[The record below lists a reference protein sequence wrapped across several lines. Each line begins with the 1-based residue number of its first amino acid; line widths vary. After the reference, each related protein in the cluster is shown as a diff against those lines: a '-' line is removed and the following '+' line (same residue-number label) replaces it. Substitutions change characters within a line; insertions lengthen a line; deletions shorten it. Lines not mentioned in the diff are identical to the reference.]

1 MQANAALSPEARI
14 AKAKELIGD
23 ITPAQQQAILEA
35 HNQPGEIYNLNL
47 SQIRARVEILK
58 KAGFTSEQVRV
69 LMENGICGKNLHEI
83 TINTLNGVRDALLSD
98 NLDKVCAIAEKVS
111 PTDNFML
118 S

>member
-1 MQANAALSPEARI
+1 
-14 AKAKELIGD
+14 
-23 ITPAQQQAILEA
+23 
-35 HNQPGEIYNLNL
+35 
-47 SQIRARVEILK
+47 
-58 KAGFTSEQVRV
+58 
-69 LMENGICGKNLHEI
+69 MENGICGKNLHEI